1 MMLDFLLINSM
12 EFLQINMLDFKEL
25 ASAFIVIFAMIDVT
39 GLTPIVI
46 DLQQKTGP
54 INPGKAAA
62 YALVMLLTFLFL
74 GNMVLDLFSVD
85 IHSFAVAGAIIIFIM
100 GFEMTAG
107 IEIIKYSDGPKGST
121 TLVPIVF
128 PLIAGAGTFTALLS
142 LRAEYHLVNII
153 VALIL
158 NIMVVYVVLKN
169 VHLLEKLLGAG
180 GIYILKKFFGII
192 LLAIA
197 VKLFTSNLTALINL

>member
-1 MMLDFLLINSM
+1 MLDFLQ
-12 EFLQINMLDFKEL
+12 FNMLDFKEL

-46 DLQQKTGP
+46 DLQQKSGP
-54 INPGKAAA
+54 ISPGKAAG
-62 YALVMLLTFLFL
+62 YSLTILLTFLFL
-74 GNMVLDLFSVD
+74 GNMVLDLFGVD

-121 TLVPIVF
+121 TLVPVVF

-142 LRAEYHLVNII
+142 LRAEFHLANIIAALVLNII
-153 VALIL
+153 V
-158 NIMVVYVVLKN
+158 VYIVLKN
-169 VHLLEKLLGAG
+169 VHLLERVLGAG

-197 VKLFTSNLTALINL
+197 VKLFTGNLTALIRL